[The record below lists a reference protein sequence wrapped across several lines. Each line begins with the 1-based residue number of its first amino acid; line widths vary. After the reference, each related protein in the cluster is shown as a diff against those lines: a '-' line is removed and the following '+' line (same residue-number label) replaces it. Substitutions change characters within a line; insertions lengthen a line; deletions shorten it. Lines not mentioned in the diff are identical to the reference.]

1 MRQSSL
7 LPFLLVVIAA
17 GCVDAGRPLEPHSDP
32 RLRDRVLELGFRPD
46 MVVDH
51 GSTFLVEGD
60 IEISKHDLAAGGVP
74 VGHGIGVRQ
83 ISGGASYQYIGDR
96 TVTNES
102 FPERPIYVYITSL
115 LRNSHPEWAQAVRSA
130 MAQWNSLGGFNLKF
144 VEVTSESAAN
154 ILVTS
159 YTYDIDEVAR
169 SAWPTRGGS
178 PGAYV
183 KINLGYRRGLGTG
196 GQPAY
201 LSKVF
206 HMVHELG
213 HTIGF
218 RHTNYLSLG
227 EYAGDS
233 IGAHL
238 IPNTGLV
245 DSLSV
250 MNAGP
255 SRMTWTAFSKGDRI
269 AARAVYMGSVRAVGT
284 LEGGYPRISW
294 PAEPDAYQYKVY
306 RETGFVFPVT
316 YEVGTTTGT
325 SLLDTATPASA
336 AHPCGGYEI
345 PTHNYFVIAYFPEGT
360 VTRRDYPGVCAY

>member
-1 MRQSSL
+1 
-7 LPFLLVVIAA
+7 VIAA
-17 GCVDAGRPLEPHSDP
+17 GCVDGAKPLEPRSDP
-32 RLRDRVLELGFRPD
+32 RLRERVVELGFRPD
-46 MVVDH
+46 MIVDH

-60 IEISKHDLAAGGVP
+60 IEISKHDLTAGGVP
-74 VGHGIGVRQ
+74 VGHGRGIRQ
-83 ISGGASYQYIGDR
+83 IPGGASYQYIGDR
-96 TVTNES
+96 TVTNENY
-102 FPERPIYVYITSL
+102 PERPIYVYITGL

-130 MAQWNSLGGFNLKF
+130 MAQWNNLGGFNLKF
-144 VEVTSESAAN
+144 VEVGSQSASN

-159 YTYDIDEVAR
+159 FTQYTDEVAR
-169 SAWPTRGGS
+169 SAWPSRGGS

-183 KINLGYRRGLGTG
+183 WINLGYNRGLGSG
-196 GQPAY
+196 GQPVYA
-201 LSKVF
+201 SKVF

-218 RHTNYLSLG
+218 RHTNYLLLG
-227 EYAGDS
+227 ETGSDS

-238 IPNTGLV
+238 IPNTSLL

-255 SRMTWTAFSKGDRI
+255 SRRTWTAFSAGDRI
-269 AARAVYMGSVRAVGT
+269 AARIVYPGTIRAAGT

-294 PAEPDAYQYKVY
+294 PAEPEAYQYRVY
-306 RETGFVFPVT
+306 RETGFPFTIVS
-316 YEVGTTTGT
+316 EVGTTTGT
-325 SLLDTATPASA
+325 SILDTATPASA
-336 AHPCGGYEI
+336 AHPCGAYEI